1 MTFSECY
8 KIALEM
14 VDEDTTATD
23 TIVLDVI
30 KNGVNQGYMLVASTI
45 DRKLK
50 TLDEDF
56 DKVITLPSDVISI
69 ESVEHDNLGYLGKND
84 YKKVDNELYLQT
96 MGIDSGSLTITYA
109 QFPPK
114 LVADSDLL
122 VLKDANCSI
131 PAIYGAY
138 KYSLNKR
145 KYSASQL
152 LLAEFNSYF
161 PSPVTK

>member
-1 MTFSECY
+1 MNFKDCY
-8 KIALEM
+8 TIALEM

-30 KNGVNQGYMLVASTI
+30 KNGVNQGYMLIASTI

-50 TLDEDF
+50 TIDEDF
-56 DKVITLPSDVISI
+56 DKVIALPIDIINI
-69 ESVEHDNLGYLGKND
+69 EQVEHDNLGYLGKND
-84 YKKVDNELYLQT
+84 YKKIDNNLYMQT
-96 MGIDSGSLTITYA
+96 MGIDSGALTITYS
-109 QFPPK
+109 QFPAK
-114 LVADSDLL
+114 LVADNDLL

-131 PAIYGAY
+131 PAVYGAY
-138 KYSLNKR
+138 KYQLYKK

-152 LLAEFNSYF
+152 LLAEFNSFF